1 MSSCPCLQK
10 SPFSL
15 VVAEVVE
22 GVRNT
27 ACDPIVEVEVGEVVR
42 VLAWVVYQDDQR
54 LEFQGQSPLFT
65 CC

>member
-1 MSSCPCLQK
+1 M
-10 SPFSL
+10 
-15 VVAEVVE
+15 AE

-27 ACDPIVEVEVGEVVR
+27 ACDPIVAVEVREGEVVR